1 MVDHSGARPLSRAD
15 PSPEGG
21 ETPDDSGAFPRLGGA
36 QLETLS
42 AHGERRPTKVGDLL
56 FREGDASYDFFVIL
70 EGKVAIVAGY
80 GHEERLIALHGPG
93 RFLGE
98 LNLLIGHAV
107 YLTGEVRE
115 PGEVLVVPA
124 ARLREIVAQDQE
136 LSDTILRAF
145 VLRRSILVGLGAGI
159 KLVGSRFGR
168 ESRRLREFVAR
179 NRIPHAWLDVEE
191 DVAADALLRE
201 FGIEPADTPV
211 VIRGE
216 EVLRNPTNAELA
228 GRLGLGTGTRSREV
242 CDLAVVGA
250 GPAGLA
256 AAVYGASE
264 GLATVVVEAVAT
276 GGQAAT
282 SSRIEN
288 YLGFPAGISGS
299 ELAARAAIQADKF
312 GAAIR
317 VPVEAVGLTER
328 GGYHALRLDDQS
340 DLLARTVVLATGARY
355 RRLRVPRISDLEGV
369 GVYHAATQMEA
380 QLCGDGPVVVVG
392 GGNAA
397 GQAALFLAERCD
409 SVQLL
414 VRGDDLSKSM
424 SRYLA
429 DQLEREPNIEVRR
442 RTQVRELRGDQA
454 LEGVVVEDGQGA
466 RVTLETN
473 ALFLMIGADPNTEW
487 LAGELALDEDGFV
500 LTGRES
506 PTAAPHA
513 LAKIGRAPF
522 VLEASRPGVFAA
534 GDVRRGSIKRV
545 ASAVG
550 EGSMAVRLVHQHLL
564 EPSGRPGAPVSATP
578 TGG

>member
-1 MVDHSGARPLSRAD
+1 MADRRGAPPLSRAD
-15 PSPEGG
+15 LAREAG
-21 ETPDDSGAFPRLGGA
+21 ETPDDSGAFPRLSDA
-36 QLETLS
+36 QLETLA

-56 FREGDASYDFFVIL
+56 FREGDPSYDFFVIL

-80 GHEERLIALHGPG
+80 GHEERVIALHGPR

-107 YLTGEVRE
+107 YLTAEVRKA
-115 PGEVLVVPA
+115 GEVLVVPA
-124 ARLREIVAQDQE
+124 PRLREIVAHDQE

-191 DVAADALLRE
+191 DEAADALLRE
-201 FGIEPADTPV
+201 FGVEPADTPV

-216 EVLRNPTNAELA
+216 EVLRNPTNAQLA
-228 GRLGLGTGTRSREV
+228 GRLGLRTASPSAEV

-288 YLGFPAGISGS
+288 YLGFPAGISGG

-312 GAAIR
+312 GAAIQ
-317 VPVEAVGLTER
+317 VPVEAVDLTEQD
-328 GGYHALRLDDQS
+328 GYHAVRLNDRS
-340 DLLARTVVLATGARY
+340 ELLARTVVVATGARS
-355 RRLRVPRISDLEGV
+355 RRLPVPRLVDLEGV

-380 QLCGDGPVVVVG
+380 DLCGEAPVVVG

-397 GQAALFLAERCD
+397 GQAAVFLAERC
-409 SVQLL
+409 
-414 VRGDDLSKSM
+414 
-424 SRYLA
+424 
-429 DQLEREPNIEVRR
+429 
-442 RTQVRELRGDQA
+442 
-454 LEGVVVEDGQGA
+454 
-466 RVTLETN
+466 
-473 ALFLMIGADPNTEW
+473 
-487 LAGELALDEDGFV
+487 
-500 LTGRES
+500 
-506 PTAAPHA
+506 
-513 LAKIGRAPF
+513 
-522 VLEASRPGVFAA
+522 
-534 GDVRRGSIKRV
+534 GS
-545 ASAVG
+545 
-550 EGSMAVRLVHQHLL
+550 VRLLIRGERPVEEHVALPRRPARAAAEHRGA
-564 EPSGRPGAPVSATP
+564 PANAGPGAPRRPGARRGRGRGRASIASDARDQRSLSDDWGRSQYGLVIGAAGPRRGRVHP
-578 TGG
+578 YRP